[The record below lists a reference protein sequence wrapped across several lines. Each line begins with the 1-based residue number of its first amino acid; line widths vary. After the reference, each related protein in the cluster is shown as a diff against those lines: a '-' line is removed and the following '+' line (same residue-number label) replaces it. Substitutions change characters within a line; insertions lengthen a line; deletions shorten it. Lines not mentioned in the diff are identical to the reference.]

1 MPGGGIDGVPG
12 AFVADPE
19 GVEVGVAESEAET
32 DGFSLERGEV
42 GGIVPAEFVAEVVG
56 GEGCAFGGGVAGDGL
71 RLFIEDFCAEFAVVG
86 VGVEVER
93 AVSETERARDE
104 GSPVS

>member
-1 MPGGGIDGVPG
+1 MPG
-12 AFVADPE
+12 AFISSPE
-19 GVEVGVAESEAET
+19 GVEGGVAESETEA

-56 GEGCAFGGGVAGDGL
+56 GEGCAFGGGVSGDGL
-71 RLFIEDFCAEFAVVG
+71 RLFVEEFGAEFAVVG

-93 AVSETERARDE
+93 AVSETERARDH
-104 GSPVS
+104 GSLVS